1 MAKLVHKP
9 TGSLHHLFL
18 ELKFDSSKA
27 EEKHFMKLP
36 RICLHFKPITLLSI
50 PLSHCLLPNI
60 PQRLVGIFQLFVKA
74 GCRKTCRLAPR
85 IKPLLCRSTR
95 GIWSFS
101 DTKAGRRGHPGQEAC
116 KRGLVSTSHYV
127 GAVSESRDSVEP
139 IIQSWDWDYGGVRLF

>member
-1 MAKLVHKP
+1 MHKP

-50 PLSHCLLPNI
+50 PRNHCLLPNI

-85 IKPLLCRSTR
+85 IKRLLCRSRR

-101 DTKAGRRGHPGQEAC
+101 DTKARRGHPGKEAC
-116 KRGLVSTSHYV
+116 KRGLVSMSHYV

>member
-1 MAKLVHKP
+1 MHKP

-101 DTKAGRRGHPGQEAC
+101 DTKAGQRGHPGQEAC